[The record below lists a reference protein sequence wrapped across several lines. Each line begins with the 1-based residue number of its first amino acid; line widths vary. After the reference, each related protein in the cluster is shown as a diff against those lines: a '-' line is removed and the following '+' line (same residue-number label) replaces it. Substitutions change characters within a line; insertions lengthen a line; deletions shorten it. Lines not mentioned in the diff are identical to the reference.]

1 MAAKRLKITKR
12 LKIMISDKDAH
23 SADALYHQCCY
34 NKFTRDYK
42 SAESNWEAKDI
53 VKQAT
58 TEERFLTL

>member
-12 LKIMISDKDAH
+12 LKIMVSDKDAH

-42 SAESNWEAKDI
+42 SAESNGDF
-53 VKQAT
+53 V
-58 TEERFLTL
+58 LCTLVLVMVFGL

>member
-1 MAAKRLKITKR
+1 
-12 LKIMISDKDAH
+12 MISDKDAH